1 MRLLTWC
8 LALLFALA
16 TSASSVEP
24 QQAGGDSPAPDAWP
38 KTVEALGT
46 ALSDNDAGALL
57 TVLSEDVSITSCES
71 KNSNGTYLLA
81 RTKKG
86 SLITSLSYVHP
97 AETMAGD
104 IAEAFRA
111 AEVPEE
117 LKRKVAMRDEAH
129 ARRANRTAVTWL
141 TEALGAKQGD
151 RVGVIVFW
159 CDKVANQDPEMVFIL
174 VKGDPESEF
183 RKIKMVCFGNPVRAS
198 K

>member
-1 MRLLTWC
+1 MRLLTLC

-16 TSASSVEP
+16 

-38 KTVEALGT
+38 KTVEALSL

-57 TVLSEDVSITSCES
+57 TVLTEDVSISSCES

-86 SLITSLSYVHP
+86 AMIASLSYVYAP
-97 AETMAGD
+97 ETMATD
-104 IAEAFRA
+104 IAEAIKT

-159 CDKVANQDPEMVFIL
+159 CDKVANEDPEMVFIL
-174 VKGDPESEF
+174 VKGDPESQF
-183 RKIKMVCFGNPVRAS
+183 AKIKSVCFGNPISRSA